1 MSALDRASG
10 VRASDAE
17 RDQVGQILQAA
28 AADGRLSPEE
38 AGERLAAAAAARF
51 RDELVGLIADL
62 PQDERPLLDESPVG
76 HAGFR
81 LGLVLRVARFAV
93 VTALLVTLWGF
104 SGARF
109 FWPVWPLAFMALGLL
124 AYARRARWAGRWS
137 RGAGP
142 RWVAWRAPWWVAGTR
157 SRG

>member
-17 RDQVGQILQAA
+17 RDQVAQILQTA

-51 RDELVGLIADL
+51 RDELVDLIADL
-62 PQDERPLLDESPVG
+62 PQGERPLLEAPVG

-124 AYARRARWAGRWS
+124 AHARRARWVGGWPT
-137 RGAGP
+137 GAGP
-142 RWVAWRAPWWVAGTR
+142 R
-157 SRG
+157 